1 MDTPLIVQTTVETKQ
16 NGQDIADIILQKRL
30 AACVQISGP
39 VESRYWW
46 KEKIERSDEYIVS
59 MKTFGSVFHTLEQAL
74 IEAHPYDVPE
84 IVSFELKRVSAD
96 YLEWM
101 ESEIEK

>member
-16 NGQDIADIILQKRL
+16 NGQEIAGIILQKRL

-46 KEKIERSDEYIVS
+46 KDNIEQSEEFIVS
-59 MKTFGSVFHTLEQAL
+59 MKTFSSLYQSLEQAL
-74 IEAHPYDVPE
+74 TNVHPYEVPE
-84 IVSFELKRVSAD
+84 IVSFELKRVSD
-96 YLEWM
+96 GYLKWM

>member
-16 NGQDIADIILQKRL
+16 NGQEIADIILKKRL

-39 VESRYWW
+39 IESRYWW
-46 KEKIERSDEYIVS
+46 KEQIEQSAEFIVS
-59 MKTFGSVFHTLEQAL
+59 MKTFGSVYQTLEQAL
-74 IEAHPYDVPE
+74 IEAHPYEVPE
-84 IVSFELKRVSAD
+84 IVSFELKRVSND

-101 ESEIEK
+101 KSEIEI